1 MTRDPGGFR
10 AQYPG
15 TCAICHQPFPKGT
28 LIAKQRGEACHV
40 ECYRDRH
47 E

>member
-10 AQYPG
+10 AQWPG
-15 TCAICHQPFPKGT
+15 TCAICHQPFPKNEP
-28 LIAKQRGEACHV
+28 IVKKRGEPCHV
-40 ECYRDRH
+40 DCYRRTH